1 MKEVTMLPRNL
12 LFKVAALLLAAVM
25 LVGLPVSSYAAQ
37 TDTWQPS
44 QPSPGMGS
52 VVFVNH
58 IGQGGGLTV
67 DLAGT
72 IYNVSDKAN
81 DIPGRLQINLAP
93 GNYAFTANALGTG
106 TTRSVDVVA
115 GQVTAISFSGAGS
128 ELVVHNTS
136 DEDGATTR
144 SYKFNQLAVVF
155 EDITNQVR

>member
-1 MKEVTMLPRNL
+1 
-12 LFKVAALLLAAVM
+12 
-25 LVGLPVSSYAAQ
+25 
-37 TDTWQPS
+37 
-44 QPSPGMGS
+44 MGS
-52 VVFVNH
+52 VVFINH

-67 DLAGT
+67 DMAGT
-72 IYNVSDKAN
+72 VYQVSDKVN

-93 GNYAFTANALGTG
+93 GTYAFTANALGIG

-136 DEDGATTR
+136 NDDEATTR

-155 EDITNQVR
+155 EDITNQVQ